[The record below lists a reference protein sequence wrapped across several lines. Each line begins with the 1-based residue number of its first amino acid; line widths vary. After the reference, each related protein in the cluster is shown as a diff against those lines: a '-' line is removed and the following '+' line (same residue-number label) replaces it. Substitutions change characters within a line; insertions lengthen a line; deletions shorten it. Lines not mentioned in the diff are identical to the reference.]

1 MAFSFSEKRS
11 SLSNVQIIEWYYM
24 YKHLEADK
32 PGLLAKLEE
41 KWGEG
46 KHKGNSREEQCSVLA

>member
-1 MAFSFSEKRS
+1 MVFSFSEKRS
-11 SLSNVQIIEWYYM
+11 SLSNVQIVEWYCVS
-24 YKHLEADK
+24 KHLEADK

-46 KHKGNSREEQCSVLA
+46 KYKGNSREEWCSVLA